1 MNINQDFPQIE
12 ESKKGEKETA
22 LQLIG
27 KIIIKGK
34 IKTLTGLHIGGAQGN
49 REIGGV
55 DKGVVK
61 DAEGKPYI
69 PGSSLKGKMRS
80 LLEREKGKLNK
91 SELYRLKD
99 DDRDETKKI
108 RIHMCDKEDCPIC
121 VIFGRNN
128 VKGKRDDEKP
138 IEIKNTT
145 PTRLLVRD
153 AYLDEKS
160 LEGVKDRLDL
170 EWTEVKFENSLD
182 RITSAANPRQL
193 ERVPRGAE
201 FELEMVYTVL
211 AEEDKERFKDVLAA
225 MRLLEDDYLGGSGS
239 RGYGQVQ
246 FEDLTIKWRPAEY
259 YRTGRGEEVLAE
271 KKNLSEISPEEIVK
285 NFNGSKS
292 QPSDASREMTG

>member
-1 MNINQDFPQIE
+1 M
-12 ESKKGEKETA
+12 
-22 LQLIG
+22 QLIG

-34 IKTLTGLHIGGAQGN
+34 IKTLTGLHIGGGQGN

-91 SELYRLKD
+91 GELYVLK
-99 DDRDETKKI
+99 KNQI
-108 RIHMCDKEDCPIC
+108 RIHMCDDEKCPIC
-121 VIFGRNN
+121 IIFGRNN
-128 VKGKRDDEKP
+128 VTGKNRDDGSTLT
-138 IEIKNTT
+138 IKNTT

-259 YRTGRGEEVLAE
+259 YRTGQGEEVLAE
-271 KKNLSEISPEEIVK
+271 KKKLSEISSVEIEGK
-285 NFNGSKS
+285 LKAGKS
-292 QPSDASREMTG
+292 QSAGASREMTG